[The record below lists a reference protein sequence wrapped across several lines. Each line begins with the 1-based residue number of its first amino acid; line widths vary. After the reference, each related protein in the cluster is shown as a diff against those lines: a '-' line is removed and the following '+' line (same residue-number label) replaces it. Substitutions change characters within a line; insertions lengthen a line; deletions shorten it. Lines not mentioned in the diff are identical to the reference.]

1 MPVARSRDWFAA
13 TPQGPTDMLAVSR
26 LIATVAILALPGFA
40 PAVDPLH
47 ARIDKYIGDGFGDL
61 KKHVAPRASD
71 EEFFR
76 RAYLDLT
83 GTTPTVAEL
92 NNFLADSAKDKRAKL
107 IDRVLDGPGY
117 ARRMAWHFD
126 VMLMERRPDA
136 KVPRAA
142 WEAYL
147 QAAFAENKP
156 YDALVREMLSNDGA
170 DPKTRAAAKFFL
182 DRDFEPHLVTRD
194 IGRVFL
200 GRNIQCS
207 QCHDHPTISDY
218 KQADYYGIQ
227 AYLNRSFLFPNTQAP
242 TAVIAEKAEGD
253 VSFTSVFDKNKKL
266 NSTLPRMPGGKSVDE
281 PKAEKG
287 KEYKVAPA
295 PNVKPVPTYSRRAL
309 LADAVTSAGNPAFA
323 RNAVNRIWAM
333 MMGRG
338 IVHPVDMDHGNNPP
352 SHPELLNEL
361 AKEFVAHKHDL
372 KWLVREIA
380 LSDAYQRSS
389 ETPAGLDDPPAE
401 KYLVAVLK
409 PLTPEQFA
417 YAVMQA
423 TGHTDAERT
432 ALGPKSTEAQLDARL
447 APRLAPFRTILGRG
461 GEVAADTFSS
471 TLDQT
476 LFLKYGAAVRGLL
489 PPRPG
494 NLADRLGKLTNPDAV
509 ADELFAAVFSRRP
522 TADERKDVADALKGA
537 KDRQTTI
544 NELVWAL
551 VASAEFRFNH

>member
-1 MPVARSRDWFAA
+1 MPAPSRLFAA
-13 TPQGPTDMLAVSR
+13 
-26 LIATVAILALPGFA
+26 VALLVLPGLA
-40 PAVDPLH
+40 ISADPLH
-47 ARIDKYIGDGFGDL
+47 ARIDKHIVDGFGDL
-61 KKHVAPRASD
+61 KKHAAPPASD

-76 RAYLDLT
+76 RVHLDLT

-92 NNFLADSAKDKRAKL
+92 NAFLGDSAKDRRAKV
-107 IDRVLDGPGY
+107 IDKLLAGPGY

-147 QAAFAENKP
+147 QGAFAENKP
-156 YDALVREMLSNDGA
+156 YDALVREILSSDGA
-170 DPKTRAAAKFFL
+170 DPKTRAAAKFVL
-182 DRDFEPHLVTRD
+182 DRDGEPHVVTKD

-200 GRNIQCS
+200 GRNMQCA
-207 QCHDHPTISDY
+207 QCHDHPTIDDY

-227 AYLNRSFLFPNTQAP
+227 AYLNRSFLFPDAKVP

-253 VSFTSVFDKNKKL
+253 VSFMSVFDKAKKL
-266 NSTLPRMPGGKSVDE
+266 NSTAPRMPGGKPMEE

-295 PNVKPVPTYSRRAL
+295 PNVKPVPAYSRRAR
-309 LADAVTSAGNPAFA
+309 LADAVTSADNPAFA
-323 RNAVNRIWAM
+323 RNAVNRVWAM

-361 AKEFVAHKHDL
+361 SGEFVKHKYDV

-380 LSDAYQRSS
+380 LSDAYQHSS
-389 ETPAGLDDPPAE
+389 ETPAGLDDPPADR
-401 KYLVAVLK
+401 YLVAVMK

-417 YAVMQA
+417 YAAMQA

-432 ALGPKSTEAQLDARL
+432 ALGAKWTEAQLDARL
-447 APRLAPFRTILGRG
+447 APRMGPFRSILGRG
-461 GEVAADTFSS
+461 PEVTADGFSS

-489 PPRPG
+489 PPRSG
-494 NLADRLGKLTNPDAV
+494 NLADRLGKTTNPDAV
-509 ADELFAAVFSRRP
+509 ADELFAAVLSRRP
-522 TADERKDVADALKGA
+522 TADERKDVADALKVTT
-537 KDRQTTI
+537 DRGKTI

>member
-1 MPVARSRDWFAA
+1 MPAPSRLFAA
-13 TPQGPTDMLAVSR
+13 
-26 LIATVAILALPGFA
+26 VALLVLPGLA
-40 PAVDPLH
+40 ISADPLH
-47 ARIDKYIGDGFGDL
+47 ARIDTRIADGFGDL
-61 KKHVAPRASD
+61 KKHAAAPASD

-76 RAYLDLT
+76 RVYLDLT
-83 GTTPTVAEL
+83 GTTPPVAEL
-92 NNFLADSAKDKRAKL
+92 NAFLGDSAKDRRAKV
-107 IDRVLDGPGY
+107 IDKLLAGPGY

-147 QAAFAENKP
+147 QSAFAENKP

-170 DPKTRAAAKFFL
+170 DPKTRAAGKFVL
-182 DRDFEPHLVTRD
+182 DRDGEPHVVTRD
-194 IGRVFL
+194 IGRIFL
-200 GRNIQCS
+200 GRNMQCA
-207 QCHDHPTISDY
+207 QCHDHPTIDDY

-227 AYLNRSFLFPNTQAP
+227 AYLNRSFLFPDAKVP

-253 VSFTSVFDKNKKL
+253 VSFMSVFDKAKKL
-266 NSTLPRMPGGKSVDE
+266 NSTAPRMPGGKPMEE

-309 LADAVTSAGNPAFA
+309 LADAVTSAENPAFA
-323 RNAVNRIWAM
+323 RNAVNRVWAM

-361 AKEFVAHKHDL
+361 AKEFVSHKYDV

-389 ETPAGLDDPPAE
+389 ETPAGLDDPPADR
-401 KYLVAVLK
+401 YLVAVMK

-417 YAVMQA
+417 YAAMQA

-432 ALGPKSTEAQLDARL
+432 ALGAKWTEAQLDARL
-447 APRLAPFRTILGRG
+447 APRMGPFRSILGRG
-461 GEVAADTFSS
+461 PEVTADGFSS

-494 NLADRLGKLTNPDAV
+494 NLADRLGKTTNPDAV
-509 ADELFAAVFSRRP
+509 ADELFAAVLSRRP
-522 TADERKDVADALKGA
+522 TADERKDVADALKVTT
-537 KDRQTTI
+537 DRGKTI

>member
-1 MPVARSRDWFAA
+1 MPA
-13 TPQGPTDMLAVSR
+13 LSR
-26 LIATVAILALPGFA
+26 LLPAVVLLLLPGFA
-40 PAVDPLH
+40 RSADPLH
-47 ARIDKYIGDGFGDL
+47 TRIDKHIGEGFGDL
-61 KKHVAPRASD
+61 KKHAAPAASD

-76 RAYLDLT
+76 RVYLDLI

-107 IDRVLDGPGY
+107 IDKLLDGPGY
-117 ARRMAWHFD
+117 ARRMTWHFD

-147 QAAFAENKP
+147 QGVFADNKP
-156 YDALVREMLSNDGA
+156 YDAFVREMLSNDGA
-170 DPKTRAAAKFFL
+170 EPKTRAAAKFFL
-182 DRDFEPHLVTRD
+182 DRDFEPHVVTKD

-200 GRNIQCS
+200 GRNMQCA
-207 QCHDHPTISDY
+207 QCHDHPTIGDY

-227 AYLNRSFLFPNTQAP
+227 AYLNRSFLFPNAQAP

-253 VSFTSVFDKNKKL
+253 VNFTSVFDKNKTL
-266 NSTLPRMPGGKSVDE
+266 NSTLPRMPGGKPVDE
-281 PKAEKG
+281 PKLEKG
-287 KEYKVAPA
+287 QAYKVVAA
-295 PNVKPVPTYSRRAL
+295 PNVKPVPTFSRRAL
-309 LADAVTSAGNPAFA
+309 LADAVVSADNPAFA
-323 RNAVNRIWAM
+323 RNAVNRVWAM

-338 IVHPVDMDHGNNPP
+338 IVHPVDTDHGNNPP
-352 SHPELLNEL
+352 SHPELLDEL
-361 AKEFVAHKHDL
+361 AREFVSHKYEV

-401 KYLVAVLK
+401 KYLVAVMK
-409 PLTPEQFA
+409 PLSPEQFA
-417 YAVMQA
+417 YAAMQA
-423 TGHTDAERT
+423 SGHTDAERL
-432 ALGPKSTEAQLDARL
+432 ALGTKGTEAQLDARL
-447 APRLAPFRTILGRG
+447 APRMGPFRAMLGRG
-461 GEVAADTFSS
+461 PEVTADAFSS

-476 LFLKYGAAVRGLL
+476 LFLKYGTAVRGLL
-489 PPRPG
+489 PARPG
-494 NLADRLGKLTNPDAV
+494 NLADRLGKITNPDAV
-509 ADELFAAVFSRRP
+509 ADELFAAVLSRRP
-522 TADERKDVADALKGA
+522 TADERKDVADTLKGA

>member
-1 MPVARSRDWFAA
+1 MPVRCS
-13 TPQGPTDMLAVSR
+13 
-26 LIATVAILALPGFA
+26 LIVVVAFLALPSATRAG
-40 PAVDPLH
+40 DPLH
-47 ARIDKYIGDGFGDL
+47 ARIDKHIDNGFGDL
-61 KKHVAPRASD
+61 RTHAAPKAGD
-71 EEFFR
+71 EEFLR

-83 GTTPTVAEL
+83 GTPPTTAEL
-92 NNFLADSAKDKRAKL
+92 YRFLADAAKDKRAKL
-107 IDRVLDGPGY
+107 IDELLAGPGY

-126 VMLMERRPDA
+126 VTLMERRPDT
-136 KVPRAA
+136 KVPRAE

-147 QAAFAENKP
+147 RTAFAENKP
-156 YDALVREMLSNDGA
+156 YNVLAREMLASDGS
-170 DPKTRAAAKFFL
+170 DPKARAAAKFLL
-182 DRDFEPHLVTRD
+182 DRDLEPHLVTRD
-194 IGRVFL
+194 IARVFL
-200 GRNIQCS
+200 GRNVQCA

-227 AYLNRSFLFPNTQAP
+227 AYLNRSFLFPNAQAA

-253 VSFTSVFDKNKKL
+253 VTFMSVFDKNKKL
-266 NSTLPRMPGGKSVDE
+266 NSTLPRMPGGKPADE
-281 PKAEKG
+281 PKVEKG

-295 PNVKPVPTYSRRAL
+295 ANVKPEPAYSRRAR
-309 LADAVTSAGNPAFA
+309 LADAVTGADNPAFA
-323 RNAVNRIWAM
+323 RNAVNRVWAM

-338 IVHPVDMDHGNNPP
+338 LVHPVDMDHGDNPP

-361 AKEFVAHKHDL
+361 AAEFVSHKYDL

-401 KYLVAVLK
+401 KYLVAGLK

-417 YAVMQA
+417 YAAMQA
-423 TGHTDAERT
+423 TGHTDAERA
-432 ALGPKSTEAQLDARL
+432 ALGAKGTEAQLDARL
-447 APRLAPFRTILGRG
+447 AARLAPFRNILGRG
-461 GEVAADTFSS
+461 GEAGADTFSS

-476 LFLKYGAAVRGLL
+476 LFLKYGGAVRGLL

-494 NLADRLGKLTNPDAV
+494 NLADRLGKITNPDAI
-509 ADELFAAVFSRRP
+509 ADELFAAVLARRP
-522 TADERKDVADALKGA
+522 TADELKDVADALKGA

>member
-1 MPVARSRDWFAA
+1 MPAPSRLFAA
-13 TPQGPTDMLAVSR
+13 
-26 LIATVAILALPGFA
+26 VALLVLPGLA
-40 PAVDPLH
+40 ISADPLH
-47 ARIDKYIGDGFGDL
+47 ARIDKHIVDGFGDL
-61 KKHVAPRASD
+61 KKHAAPPAND

-76 RAYLDLT
+76 RVHLDLT

-92 NNFLADSAKDKRAKL
+92 NAFLGDSAKDRRAKV
-107 IDRVLDGPGY
+107 IDKLLAGPGY

-147 QAAFAENKP
+147 QGAFAENKP
-156 YDALVREMLSNDGA
+156 YDALVREILSSDGA
-170 DPKTRAAAKFFL
+170 DPKTRAAAKFVL
-182 DRDFEPHLVTRD
+182 DRDGEPHVVTKD

-200 GRNIQCS
+200 GRNMQCA
-207 QCHDHPTISDY
+207 QCHDHPTIDDY

-227 AYLNRSFLFPNTQAP
+227 AYLNRSFLFPDAKVP

-253 VSFTSVFDKNKKL
+253 VSFMSVFDKAKKL
-266 NSTLPRMPGGKSVDE
+266 NSTAPRMPGGKPMEE

-295 PNVKPVPTYSRRAL
+295 PNVKPVPAYSRRAR
-309 LADAVTSAGNPAFA
+309 LADAVTSADNPAFA
-323 RNAVNRIWAM
+323 RNAVNRVWAM

-361 AKEFVAHKHDL
+361 SGEFVKHKYDV

-389 ETPAGLDDPPAE
+389 ETPAGLDDPPADR
-401 KYLVAVLK
+401 YLVAVMK

-417 YAVMQA
+417 YAAMQA

-432 ALGPKSTEAQLDARL
+432 ALGAKWTEAQLDARL
-447 APRLAPFRTILGRG
+447 APRMGPFRSILGRG
-461 GEVAADTFSS
+461 PEVTADGFSS

-489 PPRPG
+489 PPRSG
-494 NLADRLGKLTNPDAV
+494 NLADRLGKTTNPDAV
-509 ADELFAAVFSRRP
+509 ADELFAAVLSRRP
-522 TADERKDVADALKGA
+522 TADERKDVADALKVTT
-537 KDRQTTI
+537 DRGKTI

>member
-1 MPVARSRDWFAA
+1 MPAPSRLFAA
-13 TPQGPTDMLAVSR
+13 
-26 LIATVAILALPGFA
+26 VALLVLPGLA
-40 PAVDPLH
+40 ISADPLH
-47 ARIDKYIGDGFGDL
+47 ARIDTRIADGFGDL
-61 KKHVAPRASD
+61 KKHAAAPASD

-76 RAYLDLT
+76 RVYLDLT
-83 GTTPTVAEL
+83 GTTPPVAEL
-92 NNFLADSAKDKRAKL
+92 NAFLGDSAKDRRAKV
-107 IDRVLDGPGY
+107 IDKLLAGPGY

-147 QAAFAENKP
+147 QSAFAENKP

-170 DPKTRAAAKFFL
+170 DPKTRAAGKFVL
-182 DRDFEPHLVTRD
+182 DRDGEPHVVTRD
-194 IGRVFL
+194 IGRIFL
-200 GRNIQCS
+200 GRNMQCA
-207 QCHDHPTISDY
+207 QCHDHPTIDDY

-227 AYLNRSFLFPNTQAP
+227 AYLNRSFLFPDAKVP

-253 VSFTSVFDKNKKL
+253 VSFMSVFDKAKKL
-266 NSTLPRMPGGKSVDE
+266 NSTAPRMPGGKPMEE

-295 PNVKPVPTYSRRAL
+295 PNVKPVPTYSRRAR
-309 LADAVTSAGNPAFA
+309 LADAVTSAENPAFA
-323 RNAVNRIWAM
+323 RNAVNRVWAM

-361 AKEFVAHKHDL
+361 ATQFVAHKYDV

-389 ETPAGLDDPPAE
+389 ETPAGLDDPPADR
-401 KYLVAVLK
+401 YLVAVLK

-417 YAVMQA
+417 YAAMQA

-432 ALGPKSTEAQLDARL
+432 ALGAKWTEAQLDARL
-447 APRLAPFRTILGRG
+447 APRMGRSAASS
-461 GEVAADTFSS
+461 VAVP
-471 TLDQT
+471 
-476 LFLKYGAAVRGLL
+476 K
-489 PPRPG
+489 
-494 NLADRLGKLTNPDAV
+494 
-509 ADELFAAVFSRRP
+509 
-522 TADERKDVADALKGA
+522 
-537 KDRQTTI
+537 
-544 NELVWAL
+544 
-551 VASAEFRFNH
+551 